1 VRQAAAAVDADTA
14 SGDISIAVDSTSRS
28 QRVDA
33 RTAKGNVILNVTPQ
47 FAADIDATI
56 LTSDPE
62 ADTFLSDIPGLSV
75 SRDLVG
81 GKTRVRAIG
90 KINGGGEK
98 VVLHA
103 TDGDIRISTGPVAP
117 TVVTRK

>member
-1 VRQAAAAVDADTA
+1 VNAETA
-14 SGDISIAVDSTSRS
+14 SGDISIALDATSKS

-33 RTAKGNVILNVTPQ
+33 KTAKGNVVLNVSPQ
-47 FAADIDATI
+47 FAGEIDATI
-56 LTSDPE
+56 LTDDPE

-75 SRDLVG
+75 SRDQVG
-81 GKTRVRAIG
+81 GKTRVRATG

-103 TDGDIRISTGPVAP
+103 TGGDIRISTGPVPP

>member
-1 VRQAAAAVDADTA
+1 VNAETA
-14 SGDISIAVDSTSRS
+14 SGDIAITVDAASRS

-33 RTAKGNVILNVTPQ
+33 KTAKGNVTLNVSPQ
-47 FAADIDATI
+47 FAGEIDATI
-56 LTSDPE
+56 LTSDPD
-62 ADTFLSDIPGLSV
+62 ADTFLSDIPGLSIN
-75 SRDLVG
+75 RDQFG
-81 GKTRVRAIG
+81 GKTRVRATG

-117 TVVTRK
+117 TVVTRR